1 MAKNDADIQ
10 ALVEDDGFQARAA
23 STDEDAETA
32 ESEYATL
39 LSSSEVKGLGAA
51 AVADYKADFGRLGK
65 ARDAF
70 TAETNKALA
79 GGTDTAKLLAAYER
93 YLIALSALEAQNE
106 RFKALAD
113 LRIATVCRAVAALA
127 LQIQADGR
135 KKVVELEAELKT
147 LTAELKKAEKAVAG
161 AKLQRQINTVL
172 SAATLLL
179 GPTTALA
186 RVMLAGGGVTAQ
198 LGVDYALGSS
208 KGSPEGAGVTV
219 LGGAADGIDKLG
231 AFGKKFVSVGASL
244 VSFKF
249 DSDEIGEAEALFDK
263 AKAKL
268 KSTLAVYDDTMAV
281 VEALGKKARTLHS
294 GLTQTNAA
302 VKAALQRGVD
312 ARNDYAEM
320 KKLLKP

>member
-1 MAKNDADIQ
+1 MAHTDDDIK
-10 ALVEDDGFQARAA
+10 ALVENDDFQARAA
-23 STDEDAETA
+23 STDDDAEAA
-32 ESEYATL
+32 EAEYAAL
-39 LSSSEVKGLGAA
+39 LSSGEVKGLGAA
-51 AVADYKADFGRLGK
+51 AVADYKADCARLGK

-70 TAETNKALA
+70 TAESNKAVA
-79 GGTDTAKLLAAYER
+79 GGSDSGKLLAAYER

-113 LRIATVCRAVAALA
+113 LRLATVCKAVASLA
-127 LQIQADGR
+127 LQIQSDGR

-147 LTAELKKAEKAVAG
+147 LTADLKKAEKAVAG
-161 AKLQRQINTVL
+161 AKLQRQINTCL

-179 GPTTALA
+179 GPTTVLA

-198 LGVDYALGSS
+198 LAVDYALGSS
-208 KGSPEGAGVTV
+208 RGSPEGAGVTV

-231 AFGKKFVSVGASL
+231 SFGKKFVSAAASV

-249 DSDEIGEAEALFDK
+249 DSDEIGEAQAIFDK
-263 AKAKL
+263 LQAKL
-268 KSTLAVYDDTMAV
+268 KNTLRIYDDTMAV

-294 GLTQTNAA
+294 GLTKTSAA
-302 VKAALQRGVD
+302 VKEALQRGVD

-320 KKLLKP
+320 KKLLKQ